1 MNFDLEF
8 NIGRLIQGE
17 FEVQMTWEI
26 FLKSDRLS
34 LKVLK
39 TKQLNEQDIKANGW
53 LDQCNG

>member
-17 FEVQMTWEI
+17 FEVQMTWEF

-39 TKQLNEQDIKANGW
+39 TKQLNERGIKANGW